1 MIPVSKIHYLAIVIK
16 TIWYCWKYKPT
27 DQWKI
32 KNPKID
38 MHVYQQNQL
47 QDAKEIQWRKDTLF
61 NKIFQKYQMPII
73 FTNISDHIQ
82 I

>member
-38 MHVYQQNQL
+38 MHVYQQN
-47 QDAKEIQWRKDTLF
+47 
-61 NKIFQKYQMPII
+61 
-73 FTNISDHIQ
+73 
-82 I
+82 